1 MVEINY
7 IGGGLWKRTAA
18 FIADSLVALAI
29 ILVFWQLN
37 LSIYSINL
45 GGLIAVVYMLCK
57 DGLLSGQSIGK
68 KLLNLKTIKISNSQ
82 PARIWDSILRNCI
95 FLIPGTELIAFF
107 QIALAKGKNP
117 DTRRVG
123 DGLAKTMVVD
133 LNEQIIAEGPKE
145 LSKKALEKT
154 KKESRGNPLFEKIDE
169 LPGLTVFKIALKE
182 LNLIKSQKAGL
193 LTALTLA
200 VVVMA
205 TLALSFGGNNA
216 ITQVDVAIYAPKSVK
231 DFNIDYF
238 KQSLSKSGLVKMHNF
253 NSKEKVLE
261 SIKKRE
267 SKVGIVVNNPESKF
281 GKYVIDLYYDNSSI
295 SSSAIF
301 FEVAKS
307 QVQNIG
313 YSMSQSLLKEIWG
326 ELGQI
331 NKDLGNEVS
340 RIDDFILK
348 LDESDRKLNQLEAD
362 LNELNI
368 ADAKGALSRQ
378 SEKISQFNEKIDEFD
393 SELDGFLATIEDMNS
408 KINATRTKVAA
419 YKVKIAKSQGDIGY
433 LSARLSSTRQTIE
446 QSPEP
451 ARTELLGVVDDI
463 NAQINEVQTELSG
476 VYTDLS
482 GIEVDLAEFSAKINQ
497 PETGIRAKLQKNK
510 QDIQALKTDISETQN
525 DLNKMEVF
533 VNKLDQTLSEVKTLI
548 ANSKEQ
554 KKEVG
559 AKLKE
564 SKRMIGSFMDSL
576 KELGRISPE
585 FLADP
590 LILNKI
596 QVFKVERLGIAVP
609 IALVLLLLLTTIL
622 LTGVSFVDERNQ
634 GAYSRMVLST
644 TPKSILFAGKILG
657 QLIFALIQ
665 AAIIIALLLLLDNFT
680 NYKITIAGS
689 LIEVFLAIVL
699 VSFAFINWG
708 LLISNFTK
716 NQGTTILMSLL
727 FIIPMLFLSGVI
739 MPLELMNPIIQGF
752 AQVLPLTVSI
762 TMLSE
767 VMVKG
772 NTIGNLGF
780 EAIVL
785 LIPAFAI
792 LALTLLNK
800 NLR

>member
-1 MVEINY
+1 MSE
-7 IGGGLWKRTAA
+7 KASQKSKSEKPEST
-18 FIADSLVALAI
+18 
-29 ILVFWQLN
+29 
-37 LSIYSINL
+37 
-45 GGLIAVVYMLCK
+45 
-57 DGLLSGQSIGK
+57 LL
-68 KLLNLKTIKISNSQ
+68 
-82 PARIWDSILRNCI
+82 
-95 FLIPGTELIAFF
+95 
-107 QIALAKGKNP
+107 
-117 DTRRVG
+117 
-123 DGLAKTMVVD
+123 
-133 LNEQIIAEGPKE
+133 
-145 LSKKALEKT
+145 
-154 KKESRGNPLFEKIDE
+154 EKIDE

-205 TLALSFGGNNA
+205 TLALSFGGSNT
-216 ITQVDVAIYAPKSVK
+216 ISQVDVAIFAPKSVK

-253 NSKEKVLE
+253 DSKEKVLE

-281 GKYVIDLYYDNSSI
+281 GKYVIDLYFDNSSI

-313 YSMSQSLLKEIWG
+313 YSMSQSLLREIWG

-331 NKDLGNEVS
+331 NNELGNEVS
-340 RIDDFILK
+340 RIDDFIVK
-348 LDESDRKLNQLEAD
+348 LDESDKKLNQLEAD

-378 SEKISQFNEKIDEFD
+378 SEKISQFNGKIGEFD
-393 SELDGFLATIEDMNS
+393 SEIDGFLATLESINT
-408 KINATRTKVAA
+408 KISATKTKVTG
-419 YKVKIAKSQGDIGY
+419 YKARIVKSQGDIGY

-463 NAQINEVQTELSG
+463 NSQINEVQTELSS
-476 VYTDLS
+476 VYSDLS
-482 GIEVDLAEFSAKINQ
+482 GIETDLTEFSAEINR
-497 PETGIRAKLQKNK
+497 PETGIKAKLQKNK
-510 QDIQALKTDISETQN
+510 QEIQALKTDISETQN
-525 DLNKMEVF
+525 DLNKMGAF
-533 VNKLDQTLSEVKTLI
+533 VNKLDQTLSEVKNLI
-548 ANSKEQ
+548 VNSKEQ
-554 KKEVG
+554 KKEVES
-559 AKLKE
+559 KLKE
-564 SKRMIGSFMDSL
+564 SKRMIGSFMNSL

-609 IALVLLLLLTTIL
+609 IALVLLLMLTTIL

-634 GAYSRMVLST
+634 GAYSRMILST
-644 TPKSILFAGKILG
+644 TPKAILFAGKILG
-657 QLIFALIQ
+657 QLVFALIQ

-680 NYKITIAGS
+680 SYKITIAGS
-689 LIEVFLAIVL
+689 LAEVFLAIVL
-699 VSFAFINWG
+699 VSFAFVNWG

-752 AQVLPLTVSI
+752 AQLLPLTVSI

-780 EAIVL
+780 ETIVL